1 MSDEV
6 SLGLLKT
13 AIKDL
18 KVVMQKQNKINN
30 ISIISNLLCAGII
43 TLEEAQN
50 DKDFKELY
58 DRLHQEPDKTII
70 YAKKR

>member
-1 MSDEV
+1 MSEEV
-6 SLGLLKT
+6 SLGLLKI

-18 KVVMQKQNKINN
+18 TGVVKEQNKMNN
-30 ISIISNLLCAGII
+30 LSIISNLLCAGII
-43 TLEEAQN
+43 SLEEAKN
-50 DKDFKELY
+50 DKDFKEYY

>member
-30 ISIISNLLCAGII
+30 LSIISNLLCAGII